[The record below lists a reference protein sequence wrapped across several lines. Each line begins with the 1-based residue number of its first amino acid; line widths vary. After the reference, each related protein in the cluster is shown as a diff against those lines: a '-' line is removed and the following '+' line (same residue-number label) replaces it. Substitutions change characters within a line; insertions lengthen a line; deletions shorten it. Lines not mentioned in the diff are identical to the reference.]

1 MSRTQRLTLD
11 FETPAAMASSL
22 TERPLTRRGLRPSSR
37 SAVFIMDNIPAD
49 SDGGD
54 CTNTLERVLVPRES
68 ARPGS
73 NRCQDLGRVLCYHYT
88 TGAAGK
94 DYPGSLELAQ
104 IGLVDGAAAQI
115 EIEPCRPVGAR
126 STSTMRRPGPIQMPS
141 FPTGGVSCGPSR
153 ATTLP

>member
-1 MSRTQRLTLD
+1 
-11 FETPAAMASSL
+11 
-22 TERPLTRRGLRPSSR
+22 
-37 SAVFIMDNIPAD
+37 MDNIPAD

-115 EIEPCRPVGAR
+115 EIEPPPRRRPFDEHDAPAGAHPDAELSDRRRFLRPV
-126 STSTMRRPGPIQMPS
+126 
-141 FPTGGVSCGPSR
+141 
-153 ATTLP
+153 